1 MLLSFIDR
9 TDETAGLSLSL
20 TPRRVVCV
28 WHVVNTDL
36 PSGCLDV
43 WRSVAR
49 GRLSV
54 SVSLSFC
61 PSLHLFV
68 RSLLPPSLC
77 LSLNIVFHLVFISFV
92 SFTDDSLVTIN
103 RSISQTVWT
112 RTTIFHHTDSL
123 CVCEVWGFV
132 PVLVEVQDIVLWVRV
147 PVCVGLRFTS
157 VLILP
162 ALCGFL
168 YSCCLNET
176 RPIMLCRRRFGIF
189 KVKGSVL

>member
-9 TDETAGLSLSL
+9 TDKTAGLSLSL
-20 TPRRVVCV
+20 TPHRVVCV

-92 SFTDDSLVTIN
+92 SFTDDSFPTIN

-123 CVCEVWGFV
+123 CVW
-132 PVLVEVQDIVLWVRV
+132 
-147 PVCVGLRFTS
+147 GLRVCAGAGRGSGYCALGPCAGVCGPSVHFGSDSTS
-157 VLILP
+157 TMWVFI
-162 ALCGFL
+162 F
-168 YSCCLNET
+168 
-176 RPIMLCRRRFGIF
+176 ML
-189 KVKGSVL
+189 S